1 MRGRPRCLADLA
13 AIRFFLGVR
22 LPHLLYALTSQI
34 AEAGMLPSIAYYLSR
49 WYRKDELVFRLA
61 LYIVAAPIAGAVGGL
76 IAYGPFSAKGA
87 RLMTQAYSSS
97 SRSAR

>member
-1 MRGRPRCLADLA
+1 
-13 AIRFFLGVR
+13 
-22 LPHLLYALTSQI
+22 
-34 AEAGMLPSIAYYLSR
+34 MLPSIAYYLSR

-76 IAYGPFSAKGA
+76 IAYGALSANEA
-87 RLMTQAYSSS
+87 PLMTQASSSS